1 MNCMSHTVQM
11 KHPVSTSLDES
22 EMARVAAIKNK
33 LNVSESW
40 VVRRAVLQGLA
51 EVEKEV
57 LGMSPAPLVAV
68 KPTKTKAKAA

>member
-1 MNCMSHTVQM
+1 
-11 KHPVSTSLDES
+11 
-22 EMARVAAIKNK
+22 MARVAAIKNK